1 MENFTFNDTTSFNA
15 SRVSGE
21 VGTWYWFLR
30 GLIGLLILAG
40 NCPVIYLIVTC
51 NRLHTISNWF
61 VLSLSLADLFV
72 GVFLIPV
79 STSCALWTN
88 CNISVMKLNFD
99 LLIFV
104 SIANMCAMT
113 ADRYLSVVRP
123 LTYLQNM
130 TNSRVRLWI
139 IAAWLIP
146 IVFTLIP
153 FTWMFS
159 SSQNEKENA
168 DRIYGTV
175 QIIIF
180 NVLPCLTILLVY
192 GHIFHI
198 SHKHARRIR
207 ACAVNHNTGDSD
219 ALTTSRRTKHEK
231 SATRVF
237 GMVVTFFLLCWM
249 LSAYRHLCDYL
260 KLPCHISS
268 GTVLASRLLML
279 LNSAINPFIYAFLK
293 EDIKREV
300 KKRLF
305 RSNSR
310 VNDASF
316 HNRKPV
322 IVDSYT

>member
-1 MENFTFNDTTSFNA
+1 MENFTFNDTTSFKA

-21 VGTWYWFLR
+21 VRVWYWVLR

-40 NCPVIYLIVTC
+40 NGPVIYLIVTC
-51 NRLHTISNWF
+51 HRLHTISNWF

-88 CNISVMKLNFD
+88 CNISVMRLNFD
-99 LLIFV
+99 LLLFV
-104 SIANMCAMT
+104 SIANMCAIT

-159 SSQNEKENA
+159 SSQNKKENA
-168 DRIYGTV
+168 NRIYGTV
-175 QIIIF
+175 QIITF

-198 SHKHARRIR
+198 SHKHARQIR
-207 ACAVNHNTGDSD
+207 AFTVKLNSVDSD
-219 ALTTSRRTKHEK
+219 MLTRRQIKQEK

-237 GMVVTFFLLCWM
+237 GMVVIFFLFCWM
-249 LSAYRHLCDYL
+249 LSAYRHFCDYL

-293 EDIKREV
+293 EDIKKEV
-300 KKRLF
+300 KRRLF
-305 RSNSR
+305 RRNSR

-316 HNRKPV
+316 YGRRPV
-322 IVDSYT
+322 IADSYT